1 MADPVGTGEPAEV
14 DLIEEWAD
22 IQDAKA
28 AELQEDWWPHATLE
42 RTRWESLAEY
52 LLDKTRLLPD
62 TPESFADDEET
73 WLRLEER
80 RRQKVKAVVQTWRRQ
95 GVL

>member
-42 RTRWESLAEY
+42 RTRWESLA
-52 LLDKTRLLPD
+52 D
-62 TPESFADDEET
+62 ESFADDEET